1 MEYYDTIHIVY
12 IIEKEIYGT
21 VDTLGAFASTVRYT
35 IDGEEHEEILENEE
49 FMVMDEITFLHVEE
63 DK

>member
-1 MEYYDTIHIVY
+1 VEYYDTIHIVY
-12 IIEKEIYGT
+12 MIEKEIYGT

-35 IDGEEHEEILENEE
+35 IDGTEYEEIIENDE
-49 FMVMDEITFLHVEE
+49 FMIMDEITFLHVEE

>member
-12 IIEKEIYGT
+12 MIEKEIYGT

-35 IDGEEHEEILENEE
+35 IDGTEYEEIIENDE
-49 FMVMDEITFLHVEE
+49 FMIMDEITFLHVEE